1 MNENE
6 GLHHKNLLVITRLV
20 DEPKK
25 QPNRIFLHEKLV
37 LTVIT
42 DCRTVATCR
51 FRERL
56 AFKSH
61 DVISTKEQV
70 ALRLIKD
77 AF

>member
-1 MNENE
+1 M
-6 GLHHKNLLVITRLV
+6 LLRLLV

-25 QPNRIFLHEKLV
+25 QPNRIFSHEKLV

-61 DVISTKEQV
+61 DVISAKEQV

>member
-1 MNENE
+1 M
-6 GLHHKNLLVITRLV
+6 LLRLLV

-25 QPNRIFLHEKLV
+25 QLNRIFLHEKLA

-51 FRERL
+51 LRERL

-61 DVISTKEQV
+61 DVIRTKEQV